1 MLRRLVP
8 LVFVAVAVSA
18 PAHAN
23 LLDSWHE
30 VQAQVADGD
39 MVGAERAITALQE
52 EAVEL
57 EVRRMPA
64 FAAALVTWAEA
75 HPGADGE
82 AMLRL
87 AKQLDSDYP
96 TSYFLAA
103 RWSAEKGA
111 SVVAIKETV
120 AGLVAL
126 LKYESTRKAVGAG
139 MILWT
144 VFAVVAA
151 LITLMVVITVR
162 YLRGMVFDARDLG
175 GRVFRPANAWV
186 FAFVLLLLPV
196 FAALGPV
203 WLAVYLFVLSWPY
216 LSQALR
222 ICAFLACLTL
232 ALAGPTLA
240 WVQHDVLKSEP
251 LMDRVGTILDE
262 RQSDFAT
269 LREYSELTADL
280 DDVADYHLVLGE
292 LLRLHG
298 EPGMART
305 EFQKAT
311 LLDQENP
318 RTLVFVANLAL
329 EEGNTK
335 RSIQFFNQALEL
347 DGQNAFAYHNLSLAF
362 DLSRRFQEGDAAR
375 ARAREIAGRG
385 VSEDGL
391 RGLDP
396 RVRYPRLGSEDVDQ
410 LVEGLSP
417 DQMASLG
424 QYSLSLDPVKQLG
437 STLSIVF
444 LVGAFL
450 GLAMLLVRLR
460 IYPPAKECS
469 KCGKV
474 YRLEAGFG
482 ESSVHCSQCVSVFMK
497 RDVVSIE
504 QQTAKMDQIRR
515 WEGWTSLLR
524 RVSGFL
530 IPGSIDVLDDR
541 VFRGFITAF
550 LTWFFLTGALVWLPL
565 FVPRIEPLAVFNHVQ
580 IALLV
585 LCGLI
590 ALRSGISA
598 WSRR

>member
-1 MLRRLVP
+1 MLRRLLPTV
-8 LVFVAVAVSA
+8 LVAVVVSV
-18 PAHAN
+18 PAQAN

-30 VQAQVADGD
+30 VQAQLSDGD
-39 MVGAERAITALQE
+39 MVGAEQAINALQE

-64 FAAALVTWAEA
+64 FTAALVTWAEA
-75 HPGADGE
+75 HPGAEGE

-87 AKQLDSDYP
+87 AKQLDPDYP
-96 TSYFLAA
+96 SSYFLAA
-103 RWSAEKGA
+103 QWSADKGA
-111 SVVAIKETV
+111 SIVAIKESV
-120 AGLVAL
+120 AGMIAL
-126 LKYESTRKAVGAG
+126 LKYQSTRRSVAAG
-139 MILWT
+139 VAMWT

-151 LITLMVVITVR
+151 LIMLMVVVTIR
-162 YLRGMVFDARDLG
+162 YLRGIVFDARDLG
-175 GRVFRPANAWV
+175 GKVFRPANAWV

-203 WLAVYLFVLSWPY
+203 WLAVYLFILSWPY

-222 ICAFLACLTL
+222 ICAFLGCL
-232 ALAGPTLA
+232 ALAMATPTLA
-240 WVQHDVLKSEP
+240 WIQHDVLRSEP
-251 LMDRVGTILDE
+251 LMSRVGTLLDE
-262 RQSDFAT
+262 RQADFAT
-269 LREYSELTADL
+269 LREFSELTADL
-280 DDVADYHLVLGE
+280 DGVADYHLLLGE
-292 LLRLHG
+292 LLRMHG

-318 RTLVFVANLAL
+318 RTLVFVANLTL

-335 RSIQFFNQALEL
+335 RAIQFFNQALDL

-385 VSEDGL
+385 VAEDGL

-396 RVRYPRLGSEDVDQ
+396 RVRYPRLGSEDVAL
-410 LVEGLSP
+410 LVEGLGP
-417 DQMASLG
+417 DQMAALG
-424 QYSLSLDPVKQLG
+424 QYSSSLDPVKQLG

-444 LVGAFL
+444 LVGASL

-482 ESSVHCSQCVSVFMK
+482 ESTVHCSQCVSVFMK

-515 WEGWTSLLR
+515 WERWASLLR
-524 RVSGFL
+524 RISGFL
-530 IPGSIDVLDDR
+530 IPGSQDVLDDR
-541 VFRGFITAF
+541 FIRGFIAAF
-550 LTWFFLTGALVWLPL
+550 LTCFFLGGALVWLPL
-565 FVPRIEPLAVFNHVQ
+565 FVPRIEPLAEFGHLQ
-580 IALLV
+580 IAFIV
-585 LCGLI
+585 FVGLI
-590 ALRSGISA
+590 ALRSGVSA